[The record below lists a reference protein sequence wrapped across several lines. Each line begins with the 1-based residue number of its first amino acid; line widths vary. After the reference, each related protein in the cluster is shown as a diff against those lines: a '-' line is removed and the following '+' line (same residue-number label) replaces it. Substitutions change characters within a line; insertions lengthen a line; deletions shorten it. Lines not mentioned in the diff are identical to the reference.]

1 MGKQTSLNVRF
12 RPLRLGNYC
21 GVFASLSAVSCVSRR
36 ALISFDLFS
45 GGGDREQKRHYSP
58 FRILPYLV
66 HVHSPAQP
74 EPEPCCLTLVEK
86 IHSGYEGK
94 SVTMP
99 CSLSKM
105 QNATVQTAV
114 WGQQLLWFWDRRL
127 LQFPVWVISP
137 GSTRSWCLLTCLLV
151 LLSLPR
157 CGLLG
162 CASHSDRHII
172 LVPSLLVTCS
182 MAFYLSCMK

>member
-1 MGKQTSLNVRF
+1 MSQPRGPDNPANLPLGKQTSLNVRF
-12 RPLRLGNYC
+12 GPLRLGNYC

-94 SVTMP
+94 SVSTP
-99 CSLSKM
+99 CSLSARCRM
-105 QNATVQTAV
+105 PLFR
-114 WGQQLLWFWDRRL
+114 QQCGDSSFCGSGTEDCFSF
-127 LQFPVWVISP
+127 QF
-137 GSTRSWCLLTCLLV
+137 GS
-151 LLSLPR
+151 
-157 CGLLG
+157 
-162 CASHSDRHII
+162 
-172 LVPSLLVTCS
+172 
-182 MAFYLSCMK
+182 